1 MAVDKGKQ
9 FEYAIMIAA
18 LSRLPSSMMTDDPS
32 LKLTYKDL
40 MTKTNNGKIIEA
52 DVKLAAKNMIDRIE
66 PSTNKSAFYK
76 SFKQLGGGI
85 GGGGEPKTDVLF
97 IKQGK
102 KYKCSL
108 KWGDKYQLSSAGI
121 SKTSE
126 VLKKVLDESNQIGG
140 NKTRQEIAQFITEF
154 ENTLGTLPKKG
165 EQAEMKRALERNTHL
180 KAKLEQ
186 FLGTR
191 KETQVADAYKAF
203 KDAIVYESLTGKL
216 IFGKSSDK
224 TANYILNEEELKP
237 INDKLVRLV
246 SDQTYVRLRLKGRG
260 KTEEGAR
267 LNELVVTIEPK

>member
-9 FEYAIMIAA
+9 FEYAIMIDA
-18 LSRLPSSMMTDDPS
+18 LSRLPSSLMKGE
-32 LKLTYKDL
+32 LELTYKDL

-52 DVKLAAKNMIDRIE
+52 GVKLAAKKMIDDIE
-66 PSTNKSAFYK
+66 PLTNKSAFYK

-126 VLKKVLDESNQIGG
+126 VLKKVLDKSNQIK
-140 NKTRQEIAQFITEF
+140 NKTREEIAKFITEF

-165 EQAEMKRALERNTHL
+165 EQAAMKRALETNNDL

-191 KETQVADAYKAF
+191 KETQVADTYKAF
-203 KDAIVYESLTGKL
+203 KDAIVYESITGEL
-216 IFGKSSDK
+216 IFGKNSDK
-224 TANYILNEEELKP
+224 TANYILNEKELKP
-237 INDKLVRLV
+237 IDDKLVRLV

-260 KTEEGAR
+260 KTEEGVR